1 MKRIDLAVDAV
12 SYADDQRLEHDGEPF
27 TGEVVE
33 QVGGQLVS
41 QQFYVDG
48 IAHGPEREWWADGG
62 RKAEGEMRHGMPV
75 GVHRFWHRN
84 GQLAEEREF
93 DDAGRM
99 IRRRKWDENGDPHEK
114 PPRPPPPPPPAGPG
128 PPPPCRPPP
137 GRPPTPRPGP
147 FAYSPE
153 GAVHRSGG

>member
-48 IAHGPEREWWADGG
+48 LAHGPEREWWADGG

-99 IRRRKWDENGDPHEK
+99 IRRRKWDENGDPVEIA
-114 PPRPPPPPPPAGPG
+114 AGRRARRG
-128 PPPPCRPPP
+128 I
-137 GRPPTPRPGP
+137 
-147 FAYSPE
+147 
-153 GAVHRSGG
+153 